1 MRFVTKL
8 PNLSV
13 VIEPGRQLTNP
24 LTGDPSNLIPN
35 KIIKFSPGFFVTEDP
50 REIRGLL
57 TVLERDRIKRRAST
71 FAVYPEDEELAKQ
84 FQLGDT
90 GDEVKPENLIAT
102 LQQQVADLQG
112 QLSVTTSQLNKMKTK
127 AKSTSKNASKTVSKP
142 VS

>member
-57 TVLERDRIKRRAST
+57 TVLEKDRIKRRAST
-71 FAVYPEDEELAKQ
+71 FAVYPEDTELAKQ
-84 FQLGDT
+84 FQLADT
-90 GDEVKPENLIAT
+90 DDEVKPENLIAA
-102 LQQQVADLQG
+102 LQQQVSDLQG
-112 QLSVTTSQLNKMKTK
+112 QLSVAISQLSKSKTK
-127 AKSTSKNASKTVSKP
+127 AKTVEKKSKSVSKP